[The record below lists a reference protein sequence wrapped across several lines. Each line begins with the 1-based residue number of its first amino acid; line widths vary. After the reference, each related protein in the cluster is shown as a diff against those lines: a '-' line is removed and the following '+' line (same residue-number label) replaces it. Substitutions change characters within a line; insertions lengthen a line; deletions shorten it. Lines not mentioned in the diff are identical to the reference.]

1 MAKKHIMDLP
11 TNVPRL
17 KEGAGLFGGEV
28 YDETKAPDAGKKG
41 VKVKE
46 FQEKR
51 KEASKMPMRNIEPKG
66 NFSGKVF
73 GTNIKKFKKD
83 KAEYV
88 KKQSSPFN
96 KEFYDIF
103 RKGKPKIEDYSNPL
117 PKPKK
122 KLSI

>member
-17 KEGAGLFGGEV
+17 KKGAGLFDGEI
-28 YDETKAPDAGKKG
+28 YDETKAPNVTKKL
-41 VKVKE
+41 KLE
-46 FQEKR
+46 AFQDKL
-51 KEASKMPMRNIEPKG
+51 KEASKMPMKNIKPKG

-73 GTNIKKFKKD
+73 GTDLNKFKKD
-83 KAEYV
+83 KAEYTR
-88 KKQSSPFN
+88 KQGSLFN

>member
-17 KEGAGLFGGEV
+17 KKGAGLFDGEI
-28 YDETKAPDAGKKG
+28 YDETKAPDVGKKG
-41 VKVKE
+41 VKLKE

-51 KEASKMPMRNIEPKG
+51 KEASKMPMR
-66 NFSGKVF
+66 KVF

-88 KKQSSPFN
+88 RKQSSPFN